1 MNSIVPSI
9 EVIVQIVD
17 LRMAIVTWC
26 DAIRGSGSLDLIK
39 LDLPVL
45 MPRISVPGLQISSTA
60 TAAVV
65 VGHVGGH
72 VNKILFPNNTLH
84 HKPQFFGNWIA
95 KRLSDQLTRI
105 LNRKLD
111 L

>member
-1 MNSIVPSI
+1 
-9 EVIVQIVD
+9 
-17 LRMAIVTWC
+17 MAIVTGC

-45 MPRISVPGLQISSTA
+45 MPRIGVPGLQIPSTA
-60 TAAVV
+60 TAAIIVRP
-65 VGHVGGH
+65 VGGH
-72 VNKILFPNNTLH
+72 VNKILFTDNTLY
-84 HKPQFFGNWIA
+84 HKPQFFGNRIA
-95 KRLSDQLTRI
+95 ERLSDQLTRI